1 MMLKITAVK
10 KFKYLIILLF
20 LFVSIN
26 AFAVEDLR
34 NNKLDKHSKAILKDI
49 SIDVNITIFLK
60 NKNAGALTALIEL
73 FKQYRAENSRIKYSL
88 MGTEVRCKFCLFSP
102 KKLPPIFKF
111 I

>member
-1 MMLKITAVK
+1 MLKITAVK

-26 AFAVEDLR
+26 AVADLR

-88 MGTEVRCKFCLFSP
+88 MGTEVRCK
-102 KKLPPIFKF
+102 
-111 I
+111 